1 MLETD
6 EGRIPVNGETVQ
18 VDDIRLTAQ
27 PSAVNCADLFVRFTL
42 TEWSLQAMQQDTAQI
57 VCAVVDSVVRTANQ
71 SAPGF
76 ITVRLRLRDDC
87 LVIEVTDDQRTQP
100 GALPP
105 GLAGRRAGVEP
116 VPGGGKLVWCEL
128 PLPYGV
134 TASAVPLP
142 RRERKAS
149 RSQEP
154 IEPAEVD
161 PQVIRRILSGLGE
174 PQD

>member
-1 MLETD
+1 M
-6 EGRIPVNGETVQ
+6 NGETVQ
-18 VDDIRLTAQ
+18 VDDIKLTAQ

-42 TEWSLQAMQQDTAQI
+42 TEWSLQGMQQDTSKIA
-57 VCAVVDSVVRTANQ
+57 CEVVDSVVRVADQ
-71 SAPGF
+71 STPGF

-87 LVIEVTDDQRTQP
+87 LVIEVTDEQPTQQ
-100 GALPP
+100 GGLPA
-105 GLAGRRAGVEP
+105 GLAGKRAGVEP

-149 RSQEP
+149 RSSEP
-154 IEPAEVD
+154 VEPAEVD
-161 PQVIRRILSGLGE
+161 PQVIQRILSGLGE